1 MEKRFYQ
8 GVSLLLILLGLSI
21 FVTWGIRKIH
31 EPAQMQLLEASELAL
46 EEEPEQA
53 ISLARLAHSRWER
66 TRTLTAA
73 VADHAPMDDIDAL
86 FAEMEVYA
94 QAEELPH
101 FSACCLQLSKLLR
114 SMYEA
119 HSFTW
124 WNVV

>member
-8 GVSLLLILLGLSI
+8 GVSLLLVLLGLCVL
-21 FVTWGIRKIH
+21 VTWGTQKIH
-31 EPAQMQLLEASELAL
+31 EPAQMQLLEASQLAL
-46 EEEPEQA
+46 EEDSDQA
-53 ISLARLAHSRWER
+53 IRLARQAHSRWEK

-73 VADHAPMDDIDAL
+73 VADHSPMDDIDSL

-101 FSACCLQLSKLLR
+101 FSACCLQLSKLLQ